1 MELWFTVAVCGA
13 IASGVSNFFFKI
25 AAARNCNAE
34 LFMFYSSV
42 TSMLIAKSQ
51 TSLLLV

>member
-1 MELWFTVAVCGA
+1 MELWFVVAVCGA

-34 LFMFYSSV
+34 LFKFYSSI
-42 TSMLIAKSQ
+42 TLMPIAKSQ
-51 TSLLLV
+51 TPLLLV

>member
-1 MELWFTVAVCGA
+1 MELWFIVAVCGA

-34 LFMFYSSV
+34 LFYSSI